1 MKKLEEKQEQE
12 KLTLSDME
20 FIDLL
25 FGVGIFL
32 LAIGMYSAFSLVNLS
47 ISKTKEELKD
57 INVANLWVLFL
68 ICLPLGLI
76 LVYFWF

>member
-1 MKKLEEKQEQE
+1 
-12 KLTLSDME
+12 ME

-25 FGVGIFL
+25 FGIGAFL
-32 LAIGMYSAFSLVNLS
+32 IAIGMYSSFSLVRLS

-57 INVANLWVLFL
+57 INIANLWVLFF